1 MKTLASALLLT
12 FCLAG
17 CSLPLP
23 THQPQSFRYYVLN
36 IPTPV
41 RAQPVSGPRLGVV
54 PVTLPGYL
62 NRPQIV
68 TRDTDN
74 VNIRVNDFDR
84 WGEELGTGVSR
95 LLCESLTAHG
105 HPAISLRTGAHV
117 DNRLLLEVLRFDGTP
132 GKTVILD
139 AIWTIQKQGTIL
151 HTGHVIIEEDAG
163 DDLESMVQAQSK
175 LIFELG
181 AAIDRALH

>member
-1 MKTLASALLLT
+1 MKALASALLLVL
-12 FCLAG
+12 CLSG
-17 CSLPLP
+17 CTLPL
-23 THQPQSFRYYVLN
+23 TTAQPQSFRYYVLN
-36 IPTPV
+36 IPTP
-41 RAQPVSGPRLGVV
+41 ASPQPVSGPRMGVV
-54 PVTLPGYL
+54 PVTMPGYL

-68 TRDTDN
+68 TREADG

-132 GKTVILD
+132 GKTVTLD

-151 HTGHVIIEEDAG
+151 RTGHVILEEQAG
-163 DDLESMVQAQSK
+163 DDLESMVRAQSK
-175 LIFELG
+175 LIFDLG
-181 AAIDRALH
+181 AAIDKALR